1 MAQPAKNDSRGF
13 SYADYLSWT
22 DEKERWE
29 LIDGQA
35 FDMSLSPSR
44 VHQDILR
51 NLSIKLGNFLKGK
64 ECKMYFAPF
73 DVRLPDFQD
82 DTDELTYTVVQ
93 PDISVICDLKKPDE
107 KGCVGAPDLIIEIL
121 SPSTVG
127 KDVKIKLSLYENKV
141 FTET

>member
-1 MAQPAKNDSRGF
+1 
-13 SYADYLSWT
+13 
-22 DEKERWE
+22 
-29 LIDGQA
+29 
-35 FDMSLSPSR
+35 
-44 VHQDILR
+44 
-51 NLSIKLGNFLKGK
+51 
-64 ECKMYFAPF
+64 MYFAPF